1 MPMTVGKVEVGVAP
15 FIEGDELGVDISV
28 GDHDL
33 APVRV
38 PISQLIDDYIEF
50 NSEMFTN
57 SIAGPNKEEARQLV
71 GILRLSAHTLEQAL
85 A

>member
-1 MPMTVGKVEVGVAP
+1 MITTGKIEVAVSP
-15 FIEGDELGVDISV
+15 FILGDELIVDICV

-33 APVRV
+33 TPIRV
-38 PISQLIDDYIEF
+38 PISELIDDYIKYQ
-50 NSEMFTN
+50 SEMFTN
-57 SIAGPNKEEARQLV
+57 SIAGPNKEEARRLV